1 MKGVFCFIMICCYI
15 LGSIGGFGYSIYK
28 GQYLIAFSVAILA
41 FMAFPKAKE
50 YYYEGLKPNK

>member
-15 LGSIGGFGYSIYK
+15 LGSIGCFGYSIYN

-41 FMAFPKAKE
+41 FMAFQKAKE
-50 YYYEGLKPNK
+50 YYNEGFKPNK